1 MATQIDTVTRNIQQ
15 RTHDDGFLWLGR
27 NGNLK
32 QTIADFKNLSPA
44 ERNQVSQK
52 LTDADLQEL
61 ADDVNASGL
70 GGANGLSADEKRD
83 LFNTLAQGLDGT
95 QLARLAKAFDERG
108 DVMALG
114 QAVAQHAD
122 SATKVGFIQEMAPR
136 TADGDSDTTPGRR
149 EAGDKEA
156 EAILDV
162 LNSMGNDPSRFNE
175 AINALDDK
183 ALDAITTAG
192 VNKVSTY
199 DMGPG
204 ATGMPR
210 TVKHDSH
217 QLTELLNVAAR
228 SGDPAVKAKVFDMGA
243 QAVGKIDDA
252 CSKPY
257 TLSSSHRENNHAVQ
271 QIVEKLDA
279 LKNTDPQGISAH
291 LKQKTGLTAEQQLEK
306 LNVSNENRPW
316 GNTEMYGHYAEGS
329 GRSVSLSEMGLDGQ
343 VKDLVAKE
351 GAFGKDGSIQSRFID
366 QIANNPEENTFSNAY
381 EWGDEVVWAMGGGR
395 LEGKFNGTVV
405 DNGDGTVTV
414 KGTIEYNY
422 SDRFADPYDTFDTF
436 EGEWDP
442 FGKPYDVRE
451 SWTVEVNETR
461 SK

>member
-136 TADGDSDTTPGRR
+136 TADKDYDRGITIGGSWSED
-149 EAGDKEA
+149 GDKEA

-162 LNSMGNDPSRFNE
+162 LSSLGNDPAAFDQAVKSLDE
-175 AINALDDK
+175 STLHEVTQAGINQFSSYTGTSVSVTHDPKQLTAL
-183 ALDAITTAG
+183 LDA
-192 VNKVSTY
+192 
-199 DMGPG
+199 
-204 ATGMPR
+204 
-210 TVKHDSH
+210 
-217 QLTELLNVAAR
+217 AAK
-228 SGDPAVKAKVFDMGA
+228 SGDAAVKARVFDAGA
-243 QAVGKIDDA
+243 ASLQSMRDNTRFPVIGIGTDDA
-252 CSKPY
+252 ARQV
-257 TLSSSHRENNHAVQ
+257 TD
-271 QIVEKLDA
+271 KL
-279 LKNTDPQGISAH
+279 
-291 LKQKTGLTAEQQLEK
+291 TGLFNSDVRGITHELNQHDQYGSGLSTYTSEVLRAGESGQKVLGEQLAQLQGKGSGLSPIAFFEQQ
-306 LNVSNENRPW
+306 S
-316 GNTEMYGHYAEGS
+316 A
-329 GRSVSLSEMGLDGQ
+329 
-343 VKDLVAKE
+343 
-351 GAFGKDGSIQSRFID
+351 
-366 QIANNPEENTFSNAY
+366 
-381 EWGDEVVWAMGGGR
+381 
-395 LEGKFNGTVV
+395 GT
-405 DNGDGTVTV
+405 T
-414 KGTIEYNY
+414 
-422 SDRFADPYDTFDTF
+422 
-436 EGEWDP
+436 
-442 FGKPYDVRE
+442 GKPYYQNAESLGYFTGAMRNGLDAQNADAAANGATIKGILGAAISALSLGRASGSVTFLTNTIVDAAINGANGDRTKLGRVLQDLAVPVTQDGARYEGPATAVFDSTLARVR
-451 SWTVEVNETR
+451 TG
-461 SK
+461 